1 MFQKLIDRIIE
12 ASLQRAARKEKLENL
27 KSDANYPRGLA
38 VATEG
43 PPSTTRVRQF
53 TVHDA
58 MNGMYIEF
66 MKRKYNP
73 SGPDEYQREVYIV
86 QSDESLVDAISTVLV
101 LTEK

>member
-12 ASLQRAARKEKLENL
+12 ASWERAQRRNRGVNEVV
-27 KSDANYPRGLA
+27 SRGLA
-38 VATEG
+38 SVQEG